1 MIRRG
6 YKYAVRW
13 IAINDSPGLLGVDA
27 IADLHTVGL
36 VADLFGRTELEVATK
51 VARYRHAVRE
61 GSHHGHRATV
71 PA

>member
-27 IADLHTVGL
+27 IAETYWQIHRQPRSTWAHEVDLRPYKEP
-36 VADLFGRTELEVATK
+36 F
-51 VARYRHAVRE
+51 
-61 GSHHGHRATV
+61 
-71 PA
+71 